1 MRQAFMATLS
11 MSPQKWRAAMPWAA
25 TSAASSATTQ
35 PVYAWYTCRRAGHP
49 PGAHALTARST
60 ASCRRSS
67 TRSGG
72 VTASAHIHAYTFP
85 LTRRR
90 HDLGVS
96 AILHFWG
103 DIISI
108 TNSVCVTF
116 VYILAIFKLVILL
129 KMRRLTDELVE
140 NLDRCMERYGSTF
153 EREKAFVFG
162 ECARRGRWISLMQA
176 WMGLCLYVAWEVQPM
191 LRVQS
196 CSTTECRSQS
206 GFPTVVWYPFSFT
219 EPPAYQVVFIVVSTG
234 LFYGNIISI
243 TVHSTF
249 CTLMIYVAGHLRIL
263 NLMARNLCSTQQY
276 DKATGDHKQRNRCD
290 AEERMRENL
299 RECVRYH
306 IDIERMVQQLSK
318 LVGPI
323 LLGELLADMIT
334 VSASAFITTALKAN
348 SGLLMKYGWYVFVVA
363 EQMFLVCWCGDEVL
377 AESELLQVSVYSCD
391 WTGGSPRFLRELRIV
406 LSRTGRPL
414 MLTASKFYTITRE
427 TFLLVSVIE

>member
-1 MRQAFMATLS
+1 MSKLS
-11 MSPQKWRAAMPWAA
+11 EAARLRTEFGVQLRLLRAAG
-25 TSAASSATTQ
+25 
-35 PVYAWYTCRRAGHP
+35 AWT
-49 PGAHALTARST
+49 PG
-60 ASCRRSS
+60 
-67 TRSGG
+67 SGG
-72 VTASAHIHAYTFP
+72 VVQAVYGCYCAFIVVSLVVFVVTQ
-85 LTRRR
+85 
-90 HDLGVS
+90 VS

-290 AEERMRENL
+290 AEERMREHL

-334 VSASAFITTALKAN
+334 VSASAFITTALVSTSYQPLSLN
-348 SGLLMKYGWYVFVVA
+348 S
-363 EQMFLVCWCGDEVL
+363 
-377 AESELLQVSVYSCD
+377 
-391 WTGGSPRFLRELRIV
+391 R
-406 LSRTGRPL
+406 
-414 MLTASKFYTITRE
+414 
-427 TFLLVSVIE
+427 

>member
-1 MRQAFMATLS
+1 M
-11 MSPQKWRAAMPWAA
+11 RAANFVMSKLSEAA
-25 TSAASSATTQ
+25 RLRTEFGVQLRLLRAAG
-35 PVYAWYTCRRAGHP
+35 AWT
-49 PGAHALTARST
+49 PG
-60 ASCRRSS
+60 
-67 TRSGG
+67 SGG
-72 VTASAHIHAYTFP
+72 VVQAVYGCYCAFIVVSLVVFVVTQ
-85 LTRRR
+85 
-90 HDLGVS
+90 VS

-243 TVHSTF
+243 TVHSTL
-249 CTLMIYVAGHLRIL
+249 CTLMICVAGHLRVL

-276 DKATGDHKQRNRCD
+276 DKTTGDHKQCNMCD
-290 AEERMRENL
+290 AEERMREHL

-323 LLGELLADMIT
+323 LLGELLVDMIT
-334 VSASAFITTALKAN
+334 VSASAFVTTALKAN
-348 SGLLMKYGWYVFVVA
+348 SGLLLKYGWYLFVVA

-377 AESELLQVSVYSCD
+377 AESERLQVSVYSCD

-406 LSRTGRPL
+406 LNRTGRPL
-414 MLTASKFYTITRE
+414 LLTASKFYTITRE
-427 TFLLVSVIE
+427 TFLLLINASYSYFALLNQLNSN

>member
-1 MRQAFMATLS
+1 MSKLS
-11 MSPQKWRAAMPWAA
+11 EAARLRTEFGVQLRLLRAAG
-25 TSAASSATTQ
+25 
-35 PVYAWYTCRRAGHP
+35 AWT
-49 PGAHALTARST
+49 PG
-60 ASCRRSS
+60 
-67 TRSGG
+67 SGG
-72 VTASAHIHAYTFP
+72 VVQAVYGCYCAFIVVSLVVFVATQ
-85 LTRRR
+85 
-90 HDLGVS
+90 VS

-140 NLDRCMERYGSTF
+140 NLDRCMERYGRTF

-243 TVHSTF
+243 TVHSTL
-249 CTLMIYVAGHLRIL
+249 CTLMIYVAGHLRVL

-276 DKATGDHKQRNRCD
+276 DKTTGDHKQCNMCD
-290 AEERMRENL
+290 AEERMREHL

-323 LLGELLADMIT
+323 LLGELLVDMIT
-334 VSASAFITTALKAN
+334 VSASAFVTTAL
-348 SGLLMKYGWYVFVVA
+348 
-363 EQMFLVCWCGDEVL
+363 
-377 AESELLQVSVYSCD
+377 SERLQVSVYSCD

-414 MLTASKFYTITRE
+414 LLTASKFYTITRE
-427 TFLLVSVIE
+427 TFLLIPPRCTYVTHGGVVAMQVPPTTTTICHQQKINESVETMETSTGSSVKSIGDVT